1 MLVFHSSLFVNRN
14 THLSFTDHTPKL
26 SNRVAHDKIVY
37 PSKKVAPLKT
47 SDRKLGEWHHRIS
60 HYWPRPPKKPGPFI
74 AISQPWWGIH
84 LYRENSFTGSAGSG
98 SMFGNLRFESFLSM
112 LRYVKAFIQYQML
125 SFGGF
130 LKRGYPELSSIYIVY
145 RWIFHEINHPA
156 IGVPPIYGNHHI
168 SKWFFRFKIEPLVS
182 TEPENNSHVAT
193 SKSCGP
199 KTLTHRLHCSW
210 CWDETYTIND

>member
-168 SKWFFRFKIEPLVS
+168 SKCFFVL
-182 TEPENNSHVAT
+182 
-193 SKSCGP
+193 
-199 KTLTHRLHCSW
+199 RL
-210 CWDETYTIND
+210 NL